1 MSQNTT
7 KFVSYF
13 KLTTLLPFSDN
24 RNGFPTGSKTTILG
38 TQKEFSNQKF
48 IYKMYTEIQWGNMK
62 GRDQLEGLGVNL
74 KIALKCVLKKWD
86 GMGWAGLIWLKMT
99 RAYRVNIGMK
109 FRVQ

>member
-38 TQKEFSNQKF
+38 TQKEFSNKW
-48 IYKMYTEIQWGNMK
+48 IY
-62 GRDQLEGLGVNL
+62 VSH
-74 KIALKCVLKKWD
+74 
-86 GMGWAGLIWLKMT
+86 
-99 RAYRVNIGMK
+99 
-109 FRVQ
+109 